1 MKIEMP
7 EMLEK
12 SQCIGYMIMSAK
24 RLGLDQKTIKDLKRI
39 MQVNMDIYTAEF
51 ADSEYDNF

>member
-1 MKIEMP
+1 MP